1 MTTFVKNTNNIS
13 EEELKQQEQIHQYII
28 KKRKI
33 ALLSKIQSLE
43 IQIDLIQGR
52 TNELNVCGF
61 HYFNPVAQSTIQES
75 VIQEIKKEIFE
86 LFDKIESLK

>member
-1 MTTFVKNTNNIS
+1 MTTFVKNTTNIS
-13 EEELKQQEQIHQYII
+13 EEELKQQEQNHQYII

-43 IQIDLIQGR
+43 IQIDLIGR
-52 TNELNVCGF
+52 PNELNVCGF
-61 HYFNPVAQSTIQES
+61 DYFNPVAKQHMQES

-86 LFDKIESLK
+86 LLDKIDSLK